1 MSKIQSGLLLAFFIA
16 IVVVAVD
23 VLYFKHHAA
32 ERLMAN
38 IGIVLIIGAFYLRFF
53 KH

>member
-16 IVVVAVD
+16 IVVVAID
-23 VLYFKHHAA
+23 LHFFKHHAA

-38 IGIVLIIGAFYLRFF
+38 IGIVLVIGAFYLRYF
-53 KH
+53 KG